1 MNVYEYPYRARAWLG
16 QTMVAD
22 SGSCLCLDEEG
33 KPATL
38 YFPPGDIRLELF
50 RNEVRRMSAPE
61 MGEVELLSVAAAAGA
76 VEEVDGQ
83 EILCRLSGP
92 TDSFRRLAGFSAF
105 DQGQVRVDIV
115 DGREGDDARDVTIKQ
130 FPTWGDAADLID
142 LLDVRP
148 DGGLSSTT
156 IARSDGRRPVVEGS
170 QMLAQAIVA
179 AGRHAAG
186 RRVVS
191 ANMIF
196 VRPADARRP
205 LSFEL
210 EEVSAGKVFSGLS
223 VQVHQG
229 GRRCALGTLLL
240 NVTSPDVIRHAVDPP
255 PVASPYECQPYD
267 MGVTGRDI
275 RVVDGAYGNDP
286 EAPVGPPILDTWV
299 RFRNV
304 PEDPAL
310 HAGLLA
316 QFTGHLSIAAA
327 LRPHE
332 GVGQDQAHRSLS
344 TAINGIAISFH
355 GDVRA
360 DRWMLYHHHSTFAGD
375 GMTHS
380 ECRVHDEP
388 GHLIASFT
396 VEAMVRPFPRSA
408 ATLDERTA
416 L

>member
-1 MNVYEYPYRARAWLG
+1 
-16 QTMVAD
+16 
-22 SGSCLCLDEEG
+22 
-33 KPATL
+33 
-38 YFPPGDIRLELF
+38 
-50 RNEVRRMSAPE
+50 MSAPE

-115 DGREGDDARDVTIKQ
+115 DGREGGDARDVTIKQ

-240 NVTSPDVIRHAVDPP
+240 NVTSPDV
-255 PVASPYECQPYD
+255 
-267 MGVTGRDI
+267 
-275 RVVDGAYGNDP
+275 
-286 EAPVGPPILDTWV
+286 
-299 RFRNV
+299 
-304 PEDPAL
+304 
-310 HAGLLA
+310 
-316 QFTGHLSIAAA
+316 
-327 LRPHE
+327 
-332 GVGQDQAHRSLS
+332 
-344 TAINGIAISFH
+344 
-355 GDVRA
+355 
-360 DRWMLYHHHSTFAGD
+360 
-375 GMTHS
+375 
-380 ECRVHDEP
+380 
-388 GHLIASFT
+388 
-396 VEAMVRPFPRSA
+396 
-408 ATLDERTA
+408 
-416 L
+416 